1 MRGLALECMGEA
13 EFGRGRFGEAIKWG
27 KQALK
32 NKATTTDLYLLL
44 GKAYYRQKNCKEARF
59 YYAKILNGADSS
71 NPAAQRGME
80 LCKE

>member
-13 EFGRGRFGEAIKWG
+13 EFGRGRFGEAINWA

-44 GKAYYRQKNCKEARF
+44 GKAYYRQKT
-59 YYAKILNGADSS
+59 AKKRALLRQNPQRRRQLE
-71 NPAAQRGME
+71 PAAQRGME